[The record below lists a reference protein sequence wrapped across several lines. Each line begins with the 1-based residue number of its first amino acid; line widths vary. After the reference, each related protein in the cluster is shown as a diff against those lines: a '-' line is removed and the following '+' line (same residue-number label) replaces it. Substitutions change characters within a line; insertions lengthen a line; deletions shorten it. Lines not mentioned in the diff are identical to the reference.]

1 MGWELPWG
9 NTVRFLQLSMEG
21 AKISVEVRFLFK
33 LNEAMRNFKALI
45 AAAAAFAAISAG
57 AVEIDNAA
65 IKNKSKFGIVFPDN
79 TSYYANADA
88 VVSVSRQNYCAG
100 PLEITEVVIDVL
112 GSPSQV
118 RIYCARAADAAK
130 TAERLAQ
137 EKLPEPLKP
146 YAKTPDSIRE
156 RVSEAQKLAAG
167 ASAVPQIQKI
177 FPATTNS
184 RTIEFIVPSPE
195 ELDEFYTIFSN
206 DFIGKATDE
215 KDVSESAK
223 ESVKT
228 SQPGIK
234 GKLYKILPPKG
245 MEGVYETFNKKQK

>member
-146 YAKTPDSIRE
+146 YAKTPDSRRE

-167 ASAVPQIQKI
+167 TSAVPQIQKI

-245 MEGVYETFNKKQK
+245 MEGAYETFNKKQK

>member
-1 MGWELPWG
+1 MGRELPG
-9 NTVRFLQLSMEG
+9 GTTVRFLQLSMDG
-21 AKISVEVRFLFK
+21 AKISVDVPFLLK

-45 AAAAAFAAISAG
+45 AAAAAFAAVPAQ
-57 AVEIDNAA
+57 AVEIDSAS
-65 IKNKSKFGIVFPDN
+65 IKNKSKFGILFPDN

-130 TAERLAQ
+130 TAEKLAR

-146 YAKTPDSIRE
+146 YAQTPDSIKE
-156 RVSEAQKLAAG
+156 RMSKAQKLAAG

-195 ELDEFYTIFSN
+195 ELDEFYAIFSN

-223 ESVKT
+223 ESLKGA
-228 SQPGIK
+228 QPGIK

-245 MEGVYETFNKKQK
+245 MEGIYKTLSNRQK

>member
-1 MGWELPWG
+1 MGRELPG
-9 NTVRFLQLSMEG
+9 GTTVRFLQLSMDG
-21 AKISVEVRFLFK
+21 AKISVDVPFLLK

-45 AAAAAFAAISAG
+45 AAAAAFAAVPAQ
-57 AVEIDNAA
+57 AVEIDSAS
-65 IKNKSKFGIVFPDN
+65 IKNKSKFGILFPDN

-130 TAERLAQ
+130 TAEKLAR

-146 YAKTPDSIRE
+146 Y
-156 RVSEAQKLAAG
+156 
-167 ASAVPQIQKI
+167 
-177 FPATTNS
+177 
-184 RTIEFIVPSPE
+184 
-195 ELDEFYTIFSN
+195 EFYAIFSN
-206 DFIGKATDE
+206 DFIGKATDG

-223 ESVKT
+223 ESLKGA
-228 SQPGIK
+228 QPGIK

-245 MEGVYETFNKKQK
+245 MEGLYKTLSNRQK